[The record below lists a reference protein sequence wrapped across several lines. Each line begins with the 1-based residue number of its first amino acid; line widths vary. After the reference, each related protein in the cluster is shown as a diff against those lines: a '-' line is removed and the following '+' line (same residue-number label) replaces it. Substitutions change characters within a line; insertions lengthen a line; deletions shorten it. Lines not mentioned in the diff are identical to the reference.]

1 VGRKVAYFTN
11 SKALFTNNTVL
22 GVFRDLL
29 KQGVE
34 IHLICPDG
42 NVKLPDDLG
51 QIKKYKIPNPLII
64 WPKNPFKILSTLA
77 EYLFLIKLI
86 YSQKIETLIG
96 QDHIGLIISGR
107 INKIVKCKRL
117 LYFSFEIY
125 FKDELST
132 IWDKKLKQK
141 ELKYCDQVT
150 DILIQDKVRMLL
162 LQNEN
167 KIQPRVKW
175 HLIPVATTSNTT
187 YKPKNVTRLKEQLS
201 ILPNYKLAIHSGS
214 VEKWSGAKFLI
225 EALKEDWPSEIW
237 LVIHSFEEFSDQ
249 HEVHREL
256 KKLQQKGFPISL
268 YHHIFENDDQY
279 FSFLSCFDIGF
290 ALYKGQPQNGL
301 GKNIEEIGLASG
313 KFSNLMMLGIPTIV
327 TDSTFY
333 PELFSKYPAGVV
345 IKEHSQ
351 LNFALRKIMEG
362 NRNDY
367 TVATKKLYNE
377 VLNPETAIN
386 NLVASLT

>member
-1 VGRKVAYFTN
+1 MGRKVAYFTN

-162 LQNEN
+162 LQDEN

-187 YKPKNVTRLKEQLS
+187 YKP
-201 ILPNYKLAIHSGS
+201 
-214 VEKWSGAKFLI
+214 
-225 EALKEDWPSEIW
+225 
-237 LVIHSFEEFSDQ
+237 
-249 HEVHREL
+249 
-256 KKLQQKGFPISL
+256 
-268 YHHIFENDDQY
+268 
-279 FSFLSCFDIGF
+279 
-290 ALYKGQPQNGL
+290 
-301 GKNIEEIGLASG
+301 
-313 KFSNLMMLGIPTIV
+313 
-327 TDSTFY
+327 
-333 PELFSKYPAGVV
+333 
-345 IKEHSQ
+345 
-351 LNFALRKIMEG
+351 
-362 NRNDY
+362 
-367 TVATKKLYNE
+367 
-377 VLNPETAIN
+377 
-386 NLVASLT
+386 